1 MIQLQLLNKVL
12 QDKSL
17 SLLNNNGITSEYFS
31 DYSPEYEFII
41 NHFKEYGNVPDDET
55 VLEHFPGFELLNILE
70 SDQYLVDKIREEH
83 LYDALVPILTQA
95 AEDMQTDS
103 SVAVSNILPK
113 LENLIQKSKFVGGV
127 DLTKGAYDRFNWAMD
142 IADKA
147 GDLLGVPTGFELLD
161 DVLGGMLPGEELIVI
176 VGRPGQG
183 KSWTLDKMM
192 VSAWQNEQSV
202 LLYSGEMSE
211 MQVGARIDT
220 LLSNVNINF
229 ITKGVWTDKELERYE
244 DHIEVMQG
252 SKTPLVVVTPMMIGG
267 RNMTPALLDS
277 MIQKYKPKVVGI
289 DQLSLMNESIP
300 SREQKRIQY
309 ANITMDLYKL
319 SAKYGIPIVLNVQA
333 GRAAKGGSND
343 TIQLEHI
350 AESDAVGQNASR
362 VITMQRD
369 EANGILRLSVVKNR
383 YGEDNKTIEYMWDIT
398 TGTYTL
404 IGFKNDDE
412 DEDSSSS
419 SPVTLKARNS
429 SSRLQKQVSREGVEA
444 F

>member
-1 MIQLQLLNKVL
+1 MIQLQVLNKVL

-31 DYSPEYEFII
+31 DYGPEYEFII

-70 SDQYLVDKIREEH
+70 TDQYLVDKIREEH

-220 LLSNVNINF
+220 LLSNVNINS
-229 ITKGVWTDKELERYE
+229 ITKGVWTDRELERYE
-244 DHIEVMQG
+244 DHIEVMQE

-319 SAKYGIPIVLNVQA
+319 SAKYSIPIVLNVQA
-333 GRAAKGGSND
+333 GRAAKESAND

-383 YGEDNKTIEYMWDIT
+383 YGEDNKTIEYMWDVT